1 MKLIKMKRIAI
12 LLILAMAIFEPK
24 EPVKPIEPI
33 EVKPALATAIKEPW
47 MMGKHIMGYY
57 QHINMPDGTRP
68 QLKSK
73 VPLDEKGWLALADK
87 QWDAMKQE
95 ELNQPK
101 ICPYCGGPM
110 P

>member
-1 MKLIKMKRIAI
+1 MKRIAI
-12 LLILAMAIFEPK
+12 ILILAMAIFEPK

-33 EVKPALATAIKEPW
+33 EVKPALATEIKPPW
-47 MMGKHIMGYY
+47 IVGKIIVGYY
-57 QHINMPDGTRP
+57 QHFNMPDGTRP

-73 VPLDEKGWLALADK
+73 TPLDEKGWLALADK